1 MTFNELLA
9 YIVTY
14 AADNPTQRRGQAT
27 FNAVYEQ
34 CPEIADK
41 ARATD
46 IDPFYDDRCIRDF
59 LTFVGNALTNPS

>member
-27 FNAVYEQ
+27 FNAVYKQ
-34 CPEIADK
+34 CPEIAL
-41 ARATD
+41 
-46 IDPFYDDRCIRDF
+46 IRRGRRTLIRSTMIGAF
-59 LTFVGNALTNPS
+59 GTS